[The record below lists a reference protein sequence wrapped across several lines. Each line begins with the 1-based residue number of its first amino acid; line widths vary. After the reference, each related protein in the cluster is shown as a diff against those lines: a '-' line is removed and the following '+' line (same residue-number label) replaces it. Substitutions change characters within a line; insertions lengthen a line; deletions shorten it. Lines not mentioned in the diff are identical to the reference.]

1 MAPKIKSIETPV
13 TTLKRVAPGPY
24 TQIPEIGKA
33 AAYASGDAFGGKFT
47 YPAPKAGIIET
58 AIMLDLD
65 DEGIE
70 TELWLFDRDFVAT
83 ADNSAFAPSD
93 MDLRKLVAVIS
104 IVNFANAGN
113 NQVGI
118 ANNLGLPYHAP
129 EGKLYCQC
137 VTRGAP
143 NIAADNDPLVALR
156 IIDCEVS

>member
-1 MAPKIKSIETPV
+1 MPKVRLVNK
-13 TTLKRVAPGPY
+13 TLVVATRVADSPY
-24 TQIPEIGKA
+24 VQIPGIGKA
-33 AAYASGDAFGGKFT
+33 AAYAAGDAFGGKSTFDV
-47 YPAPKAGIIET
+47 PKSGIIE
-58 AIMLDLD
+58 AVVMLDLD

-70 TELWLFDRDFVAT
+70 TELWLFGRDFDAT
-83 ADNSAFAPSD
+83 ADNSAFAPTD

-104 IVNFANAGN
+104 ITNFANASS

-118 ANNLGLPYHAP
+118 NNGLSLPYAAP
-129 EGKLYCQC
+129 TGKLYCQC